1 MVLRI
6 FGFVT
11 LLLVVLMPAH
21 KAEATEGR
29 AVVAVA
35 TNFLSTADALAKDFN
50 HRFDLNISLVSGS
63 SGKLYAQIRYG
74 APFDVF
80 LSADQARPE
89 QLVDD
94 GLAHEDAR
102 FTYAVGRLVLWSQKR
117 FETELVRSEAVLMLS
132 ASKRIAYANEA
143 LAPYGFA
150 TVETLKA
157 LDLFE
162 HSKSRMVRGENVGQA
177 YGLVSSGNADVGFIA
192 MAQLTQRPNKGSYW
206 LVDETLHTPIRQD
219 AILLNR
225 GADNAAAQAFIS
237 YLRSDAAQGII
248 RNAGYR
254 SED

>member
-1 MVLRI
+1 
-6 FGFVT
+6 
-11 LLLVVLMPAH
+11 
-21 KAEATEGR
+21 
-29 AVVAVA
+29 
-35 TNFLSTADALAKDFN
+35 
-50 HRFDLNISLVSGS
+50 
-63 SGKLYAQIRYG
+63 
-74 APFDVF
+74 
-80 LSADQARPE
+80 
-89 QLVDD
+89 
-94 GLAHEDAR
+94 
-102 FTYAVGRLVLWSQKR
+102 
-117 FETELVRSEAVLMLS
+117 MLS

-157 LDLFE
+157 VDLFE
-162 HSKSRMVRGENVGQA
+162 HLKSRMVRGENVGHT

-192 MAQLTQRPNKGSYW
+192 MAQLTQRLNKGSYW
-206 LVDETLHTPIRQD
+206 LVDESLHTPIRQD